1 MNVRHR
7 ILLDYEQL
15 HDGQTVAGQLCPA
28 CEGGES
34 RERTFS
40 VSRRDGKLF
49 WNCHRATCDCRG
61 SEASGSHSH
70 GGTATQIPHSRGV
83 VGRTILRQSSM
94 VDEEVRA
101 YLASR
106 YCIEDRHISKY
117 EIGWDN
123 DTNRLCLPV
132 KDVQGERLGCVL
144 RALDS
149 RKPKTLTHTEQGA
162 ISWHVNHT
170 TPGVI
175 IVEDQ
180 FSAIRASDYLT
191 SVALLGT
198 NLNDERVEEIKK
210 ANLGPVYLALDADAW
225 QVAVRYA
232 IKYRSTLKPQLLRL
246 AKDIKDQ
253 TDEEL
258 TALFA
263 SIGK

>member
-7 ILLDYEQL
+7 ILLDYELL
-15 HDGQTVAGQLCPA
+15 HDGQSVAGQLCPA

-34 RERTFS
+34 GERTFS

-49 WNCHRATCDCRG
+49 WNCHRASCSCRG
-61 SEASGSHSH
+61 SEAGGGHPH
-70 GGTATQIPHSRGV
+70 GGIATQVPHSRGV

-94 VDEEVRA
+94 VGEEVRD
-101 YLASR
+101 YLLSR
-106 YCIEDRHISKY
+106 YGITTNHIRKY
-117 EIGWDN
+117 ELGWDN

-132 KDVQGERLGCVL
+132 KDAQGERLGCVL

-170 TPGVI
+170 TDGVI

-180 FSAIRASDYLT
+180 LSAIRASDYLT

-198 NLNDERVEEIKK
+198 NLNDQRVEEIKK

-225 QVAVRYA
+225 EIAVRYA

-246 AKDIKDQ
+246 AKDIKDHSK
-253 TDEEL
+253 EEL
-258 TALFA
+258 DELLR
-263 SIGK
+263 SISS